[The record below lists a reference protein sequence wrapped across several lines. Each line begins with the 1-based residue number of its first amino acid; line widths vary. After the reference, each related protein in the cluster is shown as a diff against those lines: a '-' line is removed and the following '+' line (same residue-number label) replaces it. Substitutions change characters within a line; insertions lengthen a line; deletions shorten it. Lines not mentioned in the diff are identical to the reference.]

1 MTYHTALQVINPLF
15 FIKISL
21 YIYVVMV
28 TEQEEW
34 SPTLASGRGD
44 WVESVPVLQVE
55 EEEDDADH
63 PRENEDKV
71 FHQSFG

>member
-1 MTYHTALQVINPLF
+1 
-15 FIKISL
+15 
-21 YIYVVMV
+21 MV

-34 SPTLASGRGD
+34 SPTLAPGRGD

-55 EEEDDADH
+55 EEEDDEDH

-71 FHQSFG
+71 FHQSFGWSKYGTMNS

>member
-1 MTYHTALQVINPLF
+1 
-15 FIKISL
+15 
-21 YIYVVMV
+21 MV